1 MREEAYIRYV
11 KRVENRAAALQQN
24 QARGD
29 TTDLI
34 RETTE
39 SMMPGWMGGVPRQNA
54 EGADYGVQERMY
66 SLANSVVTS
75 FDDWWRT
82 YFDKSDNAQMKKGA
96 ETAMEFEDAF
106 TKRNGKH
113 SQLWELAQM
122 EGDAAWLE
130 WIEGHIWT
138 YVGLSAPLLGAINP
152 LRAVISGENMGL
164 PITDEVARE
173 MELTFGATHTV
184 NVISTKMGFCDG
196 PTSFIDGTDPNRNN
210 LACLDELVSGI
221 EESGNGDKKDPWENF
236 EAMRLFLKE
245 RVDWDTDFPM
255 ISINL
260 TTCEEG
266 QKSPCTSKSKINI
279 SPRDVQSGDIFRIF
293 KEYWKEHKEPMKIK
307 REQLEASWWSST
319 FPNPL
324 NTTWDR
330 PHIKHVIMAYGVDV
344 PTEVRTRGEKL
355 VLSYLSY
362 VLACMFYVCRLLA

>member
-1 MREEAYIRYV
+1 
-11 KRVENRAAALQQN
+11 
-24 QARGD
+24 
-29 TTDLI
+29 
-34 RETTE
+34 
-39 SMMPGWMGGVPRQNA
+39 
-54 EGADYGVQERMY
+54 
-66 SLANSVVTS
+66 
-75 FDDWWRT
+75 
-82 YFDKSDNAQMKKGA
+82 
-96 ETAMEFEDAF
+96 
-106 TKRNGKH
+106 
-113 SQLWELAQM
+113 
-122 EGDAAWLE
+122 
-130 WIEGHIWT
+130 
-138 YVGLSAPLLGAINP
+138 LLGAINP